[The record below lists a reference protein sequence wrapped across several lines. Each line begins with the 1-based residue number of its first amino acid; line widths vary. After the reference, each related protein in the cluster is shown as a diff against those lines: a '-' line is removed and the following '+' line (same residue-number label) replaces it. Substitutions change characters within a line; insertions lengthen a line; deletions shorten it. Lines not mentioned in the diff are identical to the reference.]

1 MSTEDE
7 DLRRDLDAAA
17 FRRLLAHLA
26 AHPEVQN
33 IEMMNLAGFC
43 RNCLANW
50 RQEAAA
56 ERGIVQTK
64 DEARAEIYGM
74 PYEEWRRLHQTEAS
88 PAAQAAFAAR
98 DPRES

>member
-1 MSTEDE
+1 MSEQDE
-7 DLRRDLDAAA
+7 NLRRDLDAAA

-56 ERGIVQTK
+56 ERGISMTK

-74 PYEEWRRLHQTEAS
+74 PYEVWRKLHQREAS
-88 PAAQAAFAAR
+88 PEAQAAFAAR
-98 DPRES
+98 EKPPS